1 MGVCIYAFAVVIV
14 YVCDK
19 LKLITLNILL
29 ISLIWCIFFSFLL
42 NKLRE
47 CRSVLLLLIECGVA
61 IINTCSPINIYI
73 CLHFQ
78 DFSFHFLHLLLAR
91 LARRV
96 SFAFRISLGN
106 LPKIQTGIYRDLFSL
121 LRRKYFSFT
130 YVSFLFAFIVP
141 LFYTEKGNC
150 FSLTRFTTFYFLSL
164 GFKFSGVSF

>member
-1 MGVCIYAFAVVIV
+1 MCVYVGVCIYAFAVVIV

-78 DFSFHFLHLLLAR
+78 DFSFHFLYLLLAR

-121 LRRKYFSFT
+121 LRRKYIFLLHM
-130 YVSFLFAFIVP
+130 FLFYLLLLFLYSTQKKVIV
-141 LFYTEKGNC
+141 F
-150 FSLTRFTTFYFLSL
+150 R
-164 GFKFSGVSF
+164 